1 MTDSIDG
8 TAIRR
13 SIRET
18 LDATDG
24 KPRSY
29 LVALVE
35 SKTAVDARHVRVH
48 LDRMEARGE
57 VYLVGDRD
65 AAGADPEVRKT

>member
-1 MTDSIDG
+1 MTDTING
-8 TAIRR
+8 TEIRR
-13 SIRET
+13 TVRET
-18 LDATDG
+18 LDSDG
-24 KPRSY
+24 PRQRSY

-35 SKTAVDARHVRVH
+35 SKTGIDARHVRVH